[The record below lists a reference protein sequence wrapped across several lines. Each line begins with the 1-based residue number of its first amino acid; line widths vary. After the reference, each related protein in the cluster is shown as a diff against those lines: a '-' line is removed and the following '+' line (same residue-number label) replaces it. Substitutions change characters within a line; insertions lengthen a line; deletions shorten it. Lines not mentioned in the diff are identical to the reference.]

1 MKIVKTS
8 HYKKIFSSQRSKIW
22 LSCLW
27 LSLALYLLIVRVTNW
42 IKIDFIRGYAVCS
55 FDYPTRESQIV
66 HYSITV
72 GLLFVLPLCVGIFS
86 YYKIFLKTDEH
97 QHNVVS
103 SLQNRSEN
111 GSVTNS
117 VREIKL
123 TRMLPLVAAGFL
135 CCWIPMWVFVLWFR
149 FSPETSSRITVL
161 LAVFFLIFECFNQSH
176 YLRFHKWRVP
186 QRISQTTLLPP

>member
-1 MKIVKTS
+1 M
-8 HYKKIFSSQRSKIW
+8 
-22 LSCLW
+22 
-27 LSLALYLLIVRVTNW
+27 
-42 IKIDFIRGYAVCS
+42 CS

-103 SLQNRSEN
+103 SLQNRSES

-123 TRMLPLVAAGFL
+123 TRMLLLVAAGFL

-161 LAVFFLIFECFNQSH
+161 LAVFFSYI
-176 YLRFHKWRVP
+176 
-186 QRISQTTLLPP
+186 